1 MKRHASLV
9 GVVGPC
15 GAGKSLLVVALRH
28 RGVRVREIAQEH
40 SYVPAMW
47 QHITDPD
54 WLIYLD
60 VSREVAARRKE
71 REMPVA
77 YWNRLLARLAHALA
91 HADLVVDTDG
101 LTPEDVLQQ
110 VLQFVESKA

>member
-1 MKRHASLV
+1 
-9 GVVGPC
+9 
-15 GAGKSLLVVALRH
+15 
-28 RGVRVREIAQEH
+28 
-40 SYVPAMW
+40 
-47 QHITDPD
+47 
-54 WLIYLD
+54 
-60 VSREVAARRKE
+60 
-71 REMPVA
+71 MPVA